1 MNYIGKSPAV
11 RAFLYRF
18 VAMLSAN
25 VVIYTLTFIAFHR
38 FQLRGMVAYLLAPLP
53 ALPIVGVLG
62 VFALYLEEEQD
73 DFQRSIMIQSIL
85 WSTGLL
91 LAATNVWGFLEKF
104 IDAPHIQMLFIF
116 PLFCA
121 FWVLVAPLVQRRYR

>member
-1 MNYIGKSPAV
+1 MDCIGKSQAV
-11 RAFLYRF
+11 RIFLYRF
-18 VAMLSAN
+18 AAMLLAN
-25 VVIYTLTFIAFHR
+25 VVSFTFTFIAFYR
-38 FQLRGMVAYLLAPLP
+38 FHPSGMAAYLLAVLP

-62 VFALYLEEEQD
+62 VFALYLREEQD
-73 DFQRSIMIQSIL
+73 DFQRSVTIQSIL

-104 IDAPHIQMLFIF
+104 LHTPHIQMIFVF

-121 FWVLVAPLVQRRYR
+121 FWAVVTPLVQRRYR